1 MQLSLYR
8 LVAIFGHVPFPY
20 LTDYSHLTDF
30 LTL

>member
-8 LVAIFGHVPFPY
+8 LIATVGHVPFPY
-20 LTDYSHLTDF
+20 LNDYSHLTDF